1 MANKREEIHLNL
13 QFLALFTLLILPGT
27 LFAETSEQKALD
39 AIQLQYET
47 VSTFEA
53 DFTQRSYVKMM
64 NQTQSVKGTVK
75 IKKPGKMKW
84 VYGAPDTQTLIS
96 DGKTLWLYVPEEEQ
110 ATKVPVESIYSS
122 NTPALFLAGKGKLT
136 RSFNVES
143 VSEENKNIL
152 VTLVPKDEDQSLARL
167 ALYAD
172 KKNYQITGST
182 VYDKL
187 GNKTEIRFSRI
198 RINREIPEEQFQLKT
213 PPGVEIL
220 DYTQTP

>member
-1 MANKREEIHLNL
+1 
-13 QFLALFTLLILPGT
+13 
-27 LFAETSEQKALD
+27 
-39 AIQLQYET
+39 
-47 VSTFEA
+47 
-53 DFTQRSYVKMM
+53 
-64 NQTQSVKGTVK
+64 
-75 IKKPGKMKW
+75 MKW

-143 VSEENKNIL
+143 VNEENKNIL
-152 VTLVPKDEDQSLARL
+152 VTLVPKNEDQSLARL
-167 ALYAD
+167 VLYAN

>member
-1 MANKREEIHLNL
+1 MNFL
-13 QFLALFTLLILPGT
+13 QKILALSTILILPAS
-27 LFAETSEQKALD
+27 LFAETSDQQALD
-39 AIQLQYET
+39 AIQDHYEKIL
-47 VSTFEA
+47 TFEA

-64 NQTQSVKGTVK
+64 NQTQDVKGRVQ
-75 IKKPGKMKW
+75 IKKPGKMRW
-84 VYGAPDTQTLIS
+84 VYGAPDTQILIS
-96 DGKTLWLYVPEEEQ
+96 NEKTLWLYVPDEEQ

-136 RSFNVES
+136 HAFNVES
-143 VSEENKNIL
+143 VSQEDNNIL
-152 VTLVPKDEDQSLARL
+152 VTLVPKTTEQGLARL
-167 ALYAD
+167 VLQAD

-187 GNKTEIRFSRI
+187 GNKTEIRFNRI
-198 RINREIPEEQFQLKT
+198 RVNHEIPEEQFQLKT